1 MGLRKNYTL
10 YFKGINNYGHDFIIP
25 IINLSLE
32 NMDKFTS
39 NYNNYA
45 VMFRCLPNNLK
56 KYISSIINKKSNLES
71 NEFLKDCFLLLDD
84 DGNENNIVFH
94 EDVDVIY
101 ITPSELKEEIKSVML
116 NKFELQKAVISIRK
130 TGDLKYRYDFFEF
143 LYKTFLK
150 EKEVIKMMDTYDTKE
165 AFPNL
170 TGEKLMIASLA
181 SDKDNLI
188 ILLKKI
194 GQTPEGKRLVA
205 LEYKKLYKKIKGDK
219 YLDSDRI
226 KARRNKGLDI
236 VVMKKE
242 ILNNLTTFKK
252 NYEKEYS

>member
-1 MGLRKNYTL
+1 
-10 YFKGINNYGHDFIIP
+10 
-25 IINLSLE
+25 
-32 NMDKFTS
+32 
-39 NYNNYA
+39 
-45 VMFRCLPNNLK
+45 
-56 KYISSIINKKSNLES
+56 
-71 NEFLKDCFLLLDD
+71 
-84 DGNENNIVFH
+84 
-94 EDVDVIY
+94 
-101 ITPSELKEEIKSVML
+101 
-116 NKFELQKAVISIRK
+116 
-130 TGDLKYRYDFFEF
+130 
-143 LYKTFLK
+143 
-150 EKEVIKMMDTYDTKE
+150 MDTYDTKE